1 MGMERSRMIERCAYR
16 VCMRS
21 AKTTSTSSPT
31 YVQLLCRRFDPVHL
45 MLQHLLLIPYLRQLS
60 SPTQHGRSPA
70 PYKWFRSDSM
80 AWSSSL
86 LLSLLSSFHFCEFPK
101 VYSKLNERKEKRK
114 LNSSIRRE
122 RARHS
127 TTPTGWHFSLAI
139 RFDYPHHWNRPMR
152 PKCYEL

>member
-1 MGMERSRMIERCAYR
+1 MERRMIERWAYR

-21 AKTTSTSSPT
+21 AKTTSTSGPT

-60 SPTQHGRSPA
+60 LPTQHCRSPA
-70 PYKWFRSDSM
+70 PYKRFRSDSE
-80 AWSSSL
+80 AWSSSPV
-86 LLSLLSSFHFCEFPK
+86 LSSFRFCEFPK
-101 VYSKLNERKEKRK
+101 VYSKLNERKENAKH
-114 LNSSIRRE
+114 SSIRVMLMHVRQ
-122 RARHS
+122 H
-127 TTPTGWHFSLAI
+127 THTGWHFSLAI